1 MGVSGCEGTY
11 RRCCEEVLR
20 VLRENFAQ
28 ILTILE
34 VVIHDPLYKWTL
46 SPLQARK
53 KQTREYENLSG
64 ESAAAA
70 LVLNCTQSLSSSST
84 DAAKRTLLR
93 IKNKLQG
100 SDDPTGDILSVKGQ
114 VSMLI
119 NEATSEANLCRL
131 FAGWAPWL

>member
-1 MGVSGCEGTY
+1 MGISGCEGTY

-20 VLRENFAQ
+20 VLRENYSQ

-46 SPLQARK
+46 SPMQARK
-53 KQTREYENLSG
+53 KQNDDLDLKSDALIISRNLIV
-64 ESAAAA
+64 ES
-70 LVLNCTQSLSSSST
+70 NGSSSK

-100 SDDPTGDILSVKGQ
+100 CDDPAGDILSVKGQ

-119 NEATSEANLCRL
+119 NEASSVTNLSRL